1 MNQVIMY
8 IMAAG
13 VLLGGVDRLLGNPR
27 GYGKKF
33 EEGFLFLGPTAL
45 SMVGMICLAPVL
57 SDLLGRMI
65 LPVYQLFGVDPAMF
79 GGILAID
86 MGGYQLAMELANQQ
100 LLGRYSGIVVAAI
113 FGCTVV
119 FTIPVGMG
127 ILEEADK
134 PLFARGIMIG
144 LITMPAAFLAGGLIC
159 GLSFEQTLWQNMP
172 VFVLAGLLLIGLLKI
187 PGQMVRGFTVFAA
200 GIRLVITVG
209 LILAALAYLT
219 GISLV
224 PGLAPIEDALAVVA
238 SIGIVMLGSLP
249 MTEFLQRRMRR
260 PFSWIGRRCGM
271 NETAVAGLL
280 VGMVSAIPAI
290 TMIKDMDRRGK
301 IVNVAFLVSAASMLA
316 AHLGFTISV
325 EPKMLGALLTAKL
338 TGGVTALVTALVVD
352 ILGE

>member
-1 MNQVIMY
+1 MNQVMMY

-13 VLLGGVDRLLGNPR
+13 VLLGGIDRLLGNPR

-65 LPVYQLFGVDPAMF
+65 LPFYQMLGVDPAMF

-86 MGGYQLAMELANQQ
+86 MGGYQLAMELAEQQ

-144 LITMPAAFLAGGLIC
+144 LITMPAAFMAGGFVC
-159 GLSFEQTLWQNMP
+159 GLSLGQTLWQNMP
-172 VFVLAGLLLIGLLKI
+172 VFVLAGLLLLGLIRI
-187 PGQMVRGFTVFAA
+187 PERMVRGFTIFAS

-209 LILAALAYLT
+209 LILAALTYLT
-219 GISLV
+219 GLSPV
-224 PGLAPIEDALAVVA
+224 PGLAPIEDALAVVS

-280 VGMVSAIPAI
+280 VGMVSVIPVI
-290 TMIKDMDRRGK
+290 TMLKDMDRRGK
-301 IVNVAFLVSAASMLA
+301 LVNVAFLVSAASMLA
-316 AHLGFTISV
+316 AHLGFTISM
-325 EPKMLGALLTAKL
+325 EPEMLSALLAAKL
-338 TGGVTALVTALVVD
+338 TGGIAALATALAVD

>member
-1 MNQVIMY
+1 MNQVMMY

-13 VLLGGVDRLLGNPR
+13 VLLGGIDRLLGNPR

-65 LPVYQLFGVDPAMF
+65 LPFYQMLGVDPAMF

-86 MGGYQLAMELANQQ
+86 MGGYQLAMELAEQQ

-144 LITMPAAFLAGGLIC
+144 LITMPAAFMAGGFVC
-159 GLSFEQTLWQNMP
+159 GLSLGQTLWQNMP
-172 VFVLAGLLLIGLLKI
+172 VFVLAGLLLLGLIRI
-187 PGQMVRGFTVFAA
+187 PERMVRGFTIFAS

-209 LILAALAYLT
+209 LILAALTYLT
-219 GISLV
+219 GFSPV
-224 PGLAPIEDALAVVA
+224 PGLAPIEDALAVVS

-249 MTEFLQRRMRR
+249 MTEFLQRRMSR

-280 VGMVSAIPAI
+280 VGMVSVIPVI
-290 TMIKDMDRRGK
+290 TMLKDMDRRGK
-301 IVNVAFLVSAASMLA
+301 LVNVAFLVSAASMLA
-316 AHLGFTISV
+316 AHLGFTISM
-325 EPKMLGALLTAKL
+325 EPEMLSALLAAKL
-338 TGGVTALVTALVVD
+338 TGGIAALATALAVD